1 VSPAC
6 GAGSRSY
13 DLGVTLA
20 DLLAEQHDLL
30 IERFAESAKRQA
42 KSAGLDRVELIDSM
56 AFFLDDLVDVLAS
69 GARIDRKHSAAAS
82 HGVERLSIGFR
93 VERVVQ
99 EYMLVAELILEAAE
113 QRDYAPSTAEVRM
126 LMAAVGEGAAI
137 AASEYVRRREADLLQ
152 RESEH
157 SAFLAHELR
166 NSLTSARFA
175 FDLLRRREF
184 ADPASLV
191 HIIDSGLR
199 EAAARID
206 GALAGARVR
215 GGVVSL
221 VRVFPRLMLEEIA
234 AEVRPQAE
242 ARQIQLIIDGAHD
255 LVGTADARLLRSALD
270 NLTTNAV
277 KFSRP
282 GGTVKL
288 SVAVHGGHLKFE
300 VADSCGGID
309 EEKLDRLFRPFVQA
323 SSERSGFGL
332 GLAIARE
339 CAEAQGGALELRNV
353 PEHGCVFTL
362 TLPVQP

>member
-1 VSPAC
+1 M
-6 GAGSRSY
+6 RSY
-13 DLGVTLA
+13 DLNVTLA
-20 DLLAEQHDLL
+20 DLLAAQHDLVV
-30 IERFAESAKRQA
+30 ERFGDSAKQLA
-42 KSAGLDRVELIDSM
+42 KGAGLDRVELIDSM
-56 AFFLDDLVDVLAS
+56 PFFIDDLVDVLAS
-69 GARIDRKHSAAAS
+69 GVRIDPNRSAAAS
-82 HGVERLSIGFR
+82 HGVERLAVGFR
-93 VERVVQ
+93 VDRVVQ
-99 EYMLVAELILEAAE
+99 EYVLVADLILELADE
-113 QRDYAPSTAEVRM
+113 HDYAPSISEVRT
-126 LMAAVGEGAAI
+126 LMEAVGDGAAI
-137 AASEYVRRREADLLQ
+137 AAREYVRRREADLLQ

-157 SAFLAHELR
+157 AAFLAHELR

-191 HIIDSGLR
+191 HIIDNGLR

-206 GALAGARVR
+206 VALTGARVR
-215 GGVVSL
+215 GGVVSP

-242 ARQIQLIIDGAHD
+242 ARQIQLIVDGAQN
-255 LVGTADARLLRSALD
+255 LVGTADARLLRSALE

-288 SVAVHGGHLKFE
+288 SAAVQVGRLHFE
-300 VADSCGGID
+300 IADSCGGVD

-332 GLAIARE
+332 GLTIARE
-339 CAEAQGGALELRNV
+339 CAEAQGGTLELRNV
-353 PEHGCVFTL
+353 PGHGCVFTL